1 MLGITTRAIRTAASS
16 AATQTAAAAIVVEG
30 RLRQKDETTHSE
42 SETSETE
49 GRRGVGPA
57 SVRVIR
63 SARRACRADSRTTL
77 KILEQERVFSTSTCT
92 VRHSWRRGQ
101 MIAADQMMM
110 TMMLKVK
117 DFVRGNLSL
126 PAVVFV
132 WAVSCKLT
140 PASWAEC
147 SLCKDNNNIVLL

>member
-1 MLGITTRAIRTAASS
+1 MTQAHAPPADKLPRTCAFQTETARGRGRQRASS

-30 RLRQKDETTHSE
+30 RLRQKDETTNSE

-92 VRHSWRRGQ
+92 VRHSWGRGP
-101 MIAADQMMM
+101 ISADQMMM
-110 TMMLKVK
+110 TMMLKGLWNILDIDVPGGTGLWK
-117 DFVRGNLSL
+117 ELSL
-126 PAVVFV
+126 A
-132 WAVSCKLT
+132 ALG
-140 PASWAEC
+140 
-147 SLCKDNNNIVLL
+147 